1 MSGEASW
8 WPDLAASVAGPAPMR
23 RPTGTGDALAG
34 TVFGLSR
41 PEQLLLW
48 SARRWRFGRFRW
60 DQVEAEFRR
69 LLPHSWRDALIAWE
83 GVLEPLHLYPAAAPD
98 IGNGCRSTLSLDE
111 RRLLSLVAVTQRQ
124 QSASSALL
132 LAQLAPPAWRRDIRP
147 PLDDLAT
154 MLADADLWLPL
165 PAAPVRCSRALHVI
179 ESGRDCPYQ

>member
-8 WPDLAASVAGPAPMR
+8 WPDLAASVTGPAPVR
-23 RPTGTGDALAG
+23 RAAGPGDALAG
-34 TVFGLSR
+34 TVFSLSR
-41 PEQLLLW
+41 AEQLLLW

-60 DQVEAEFRR
+60 DQVEAEFHR

-124 QSASSALL
+124 QSASAGLL

-147 PLDDLAT
+147 PLADLAAL
-154 MLADADLWLPL
+154 MAEADLWV
-165 PAAPVRCSRALHVI
+165 PVPTGPPPSSLTLHVI